1 MGGGSGCGRG
11 VSESEPFEEEE
22 EDNET
27 VGMMNFGFL
36 LPKQGKKNEGTERE
50 GEM

>member
-1 MGGGSGCGRG
+1 MGGGSGCGRE

-22 EDNET
+22 DDET

-36 LPKQGKKNEGTERE
+36 LPKQEKKNEGTERE